1 VASVSEATPASLFS
15 LESKVAVVTGASS
28 GLGSDFAR
36 HLAAAGASVV
46 VAARRAERLAGLVE
60 ELEASGARALAV
72 PCDVSSETDV
82 DRLVDATIERFG
94 RADVLVNNAGITHVV
109 RAAEE
114 SLVDFRRIVDTN
126 LIGVFLC
133 AQRFGRVMLEQA
145 SGSIVNVGSILGI
158 VGTGQVPQASYAA
171 SKAAVG
177 NLTRELAAQWARK
190 GIRVNCIAPGWFE
203 TEMTGDTWDDES
215 TQNWMRSRAP
225 MGRTGEP
232 GELAGALLFFASD
245 ASSFVTGQTLAVDG
259 GWTII

>member
-1 VASVSEATPASLFS
+1 MSPSSPSQLFS
-15 LESKVAVVTGASS
+15 LESQVAVVTGASS
-28 GLGSDFAR
+28 GLGREFAR
-36 HLAAAGASVV
+36 HLAGAGASVV
-46 VAARRAERLAGLVE
+46 VAARRVERLASLVE
-60 ELEASGARALAV
+60 ELEAAGAQALAV
-72 PCDVSSETDV
+72 QCDVSEESDV
-82 DRLVDATIERFG
+82 DALVAATLGRFG
-94 RADVLVNNAGITHVV
+94 RVDVLVNNAGITNVV
-109 RAAEE
+109 KAADEP
-114 SLVDFRRIVDTN
+114 LADFRRVVDTN

-133 AQRFGRVMLEQA
+133 SQRFGRVMLEQA

-190 GIRVNCIAPGWFE
+190 GVRVNCIAPGWFE

-215 TQNWMRSRAP
+215 SQNWMRSRAP
-225 MGRTGEP
+225 MGRTGES
-232 GELAGALLFFASD
+232 GELAGALLFFASR